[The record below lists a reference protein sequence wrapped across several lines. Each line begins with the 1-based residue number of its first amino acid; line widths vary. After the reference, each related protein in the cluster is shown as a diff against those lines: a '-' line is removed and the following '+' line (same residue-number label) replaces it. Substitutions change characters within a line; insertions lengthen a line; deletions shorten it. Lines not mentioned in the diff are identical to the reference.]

1 MPFIQGCDSTGSK
14 MGDIR
19 VCTGTR
25 CLMGGGGG
33 GGEAGI
39 LSIVQTLYTDIITG
53 INCPL
58 VLLIKKTIYII
69 ITSIY
74 LSLFFRRGGGGIYP
88 IPSYAYVD
96 MICTS
101 RIYVK
106 QSRQTVG
113 SFSR

>member
-1 MPFIQGCDSTGSK
+1 MYGNSLPN
-14 MGDIR
+14 
-19 VCTGTR
+19 
-25 CLMGGGGG
+25 GGGG

-74 LSLFFRRGGGGIYP
+74 LSLFFRGGGGHLPHSLIRLCRY
-88 IPSYAYVD
+88 D
-96 MICTS
+96 MH
-101 RIYVK
+101 
-106 QSRQTVG
+106 QSNLCQAIATNCRVV
-113 SFSR
+113 